1 MKSEYLKT
9 KYHELFGFI
18 KSSAGMLVLS
28 SILANFINFAFNA
41 YLGRRLDLDD
51 FGVITMMSTFV
62 YVLNFFINS
71 MSTTVTYTVSYLEGI
86 GIGRGSAFFRK
97 TWVHIFIPSIL
108 SSIAWIFAVP
118 FIGRFLNVS
127 DYSIIAS
134 FAPAILFGAL
144 GAYNSAYL
152 SGTWKFGALAIL
164 ASFEALS
171 KLLLAVVF
179 ITVGLSDFVAFSIPL
194 SIILACVGST
204 VFAVWM
210 YSKVPV
216 ASRESIVSDK
226 FSFGFYG
233 ASLMKGFSIVM
244 FLSLDVILAKH
255 YLSPHDA
262 GVYSLLSIVG
272 KMIYF
277 FGSLLNTFIVT
288 VISRLEGEGKNPQK
302 EFMKFFAGTAFL
314 SISAGL
320 GVATL
325 GWFLVPFL
333 LGPEA
338 SVVIP
343 YLPMYSLAMMLFTLS
358 TTIVLYQLARKH
370 YIFPAISL
378 IMSMGML
385 GAIFF
390 EHASVHGFV
399 EAIVKTN
406 VAYFITVFFA
416 YIFYSQLKYAYL
428 NLRDI
433 LLVFKKL
440 PSMPTPLTGKMRILF
455 FNWRDTKSVY
465 AGGAETYVQALASRW
480 VKEGHAV
487 TLFTSNDGYLPP
499 NGETDGVRII
509 RRGGFYVVYVIASLY
524 YLFHFRSKFDVIVDS
539 ENGIPFFTPLYAKEP
554 VYCLVH
560 HIHQEVFRKS
570 LIWPLA
576 KFAMFLEK
584 DLMPYVYR
592 HSNFITV
599 SDSSKREMQKLKIT
613 DNDIQVVHPGIDTDF
628 LTPGEKSTT
637 PMISYVGRLKEHK
650 SVHLLIK
657 AFKEVLEKVPEA
669 KLIIA
674 GDGEEENKLVQLV
687 RKLKIDNSVDFRG
700 KVTEEDK
707 RDILRK
713 SWVFC
718 TLSMIEGWGITTIEA
733 NACGTPVIASDVSGL
748 RDSVKEG
755 ETGLLVTYGDVKVLA
770 EKIILLLSISSLRE
784 TLSKGA
790 ISWSSNFAWDKS
802 SERFIKIVNEG
813 RASLFHKVSLIKI

>member
-134 FAPAILFGAL
+134 FAPAILFGAFS
-144 GAYNSAYL
+144 AYNSAYL

-244 FLSLDVILAKH
+244 FLSLDVILA
-255 YLSPHDA
+255 
-262 GVYSLLSIVG
+262 
-272 KMIYF
+272 
-277 FGSLLNTFIVT
+277 
-288 VISRLEGEGKNPQK
+288 
-302 EFMKFFAGTAFL
+302 
-314 SISAGL
+314 
-320 GVATL
+320 
-325 GWFLVPFL
+325 
-333 LGPEA
+333 
-338 SVVIP
+338 
-343 YLPMYSLAMMLFTLS
+343 
-358 TTIVLYQLARKH
+358 KH

-613 DNDIQVVHPGIDTDF
+613 NNDIQVVHPGIDTDF
-628 LTPGEKSTT
+628 LTPGEKSSI

-687 RKLKIDNSVDFRG
+687 RKLKI
-700 KVTEEDK
+700 
-707 RDILRK
+707 
-713 SWVFC
+713 
-718 TLSMIEGWGITTIEA
+718 
-733 NACGTPVIASDVSGL
+733 
-748 RDSVKEG
+748 
-755 ETGLLVTYGDVKVLA
+755 
-770 EKIILLLSISSLRE
+770 
-784 TLSKGA
+784 
-790 ISWSSNFAWDKS
+790 
-802 SERFIKIVNEG
+802 G
-813 RASLFHKVSLIKI
+813 R